1 MVSTVTCRS
10 CGRVNYGTQSDCALC
25 GKPLLS
31 AQSDTSTPPI
41 GSGYLDE
48 THHWLAGVAEE
59 HAGKRT
65 EIPAAGLTV
74 GRHPTQNQIV
84 LNDPE
89 VSRIH
94 ARLSIENGRVALED
108 SSANGTYVNDRRI
121 EKVTLHDGDR
131 VRFGLSEKN
140 SFAYELQNA
149 VAARAAAAPAS
160 SARETAELGAP
171 GSRPVTQVAA
181 AVKPARSA
189 VTVRLSTDDATL
201 VTRGA
206 LQLVLDQYAVENIPL
221 SASRV
226 RLGRAARAED
236 RIQIEHP
243 TISDNH
249 AEVLANAAGATL
261 RDLASINGT
270 YVNGQRVT
278 ERLLQDG
285 DLIQLGDCDSKL
297 LLYRHPRR
305 RVMVLR
311 DLELKKPVVTL
322 GRDAASDIKLD
333 HPSVSRAH
341 AEIRRTGAGFEIL
354 DKDSGNGT
362 FVNGMRVKRQALNPR
377 DKLTLGAVQ
386 LLFDGSQLE
395 QQSDG
400 SRVRVVAQHLK
411 RTVNDQYTG
420 RPLTLLDDIS
430 LVIEPREFVGLLG
443 PVGSGKSTL
452 MHALNGFQP
461 ADAGRVLMNGSS
473 LYDEFAA
480 LRSLIGYVPQDDIL
494 HRNLTVREC
503 LTYAGRLRLP
513 DDYDP
518 EEIRKRVAEVIEMLD
533 LKDRIDVAI
542 GELSGGQRKRVNVA
556 IELLSK
562 PSLLFLDEPTAGQ
575 DPRTEMRMMQ
585 LFRQIANRGS
595 TVVITTHLLSSFS
608 LLDKIAVLAKG
619 KLAYYGPGLEM
630 LHYFQATRPTEVYD
644 KLRERDADEWAKRY
658 RQTELCKEYLSQ
670 AGEERAS
677 RRGAAPPAAARERH
691 SRVRQLGTL
700 VARQF
705 VSKLKDW
712 KNVAGMLLPPVAI
725 AALTALIAAG
735 PNEPKTLLMIV
746 FAGMW
751 FGCSWSVREI
761 VDEAAIYRR
770 ERQRGL
776 SMLSYLGSKLVYLGV
791 VAVAQSALFL
801 TVLTLMNAQANHY
814 FGAIAVMWVM
824 TMQGVLLGLLI
835 SAVARNADWALYVFP
850 LALIPQLLLA
860 GLLIPVEQLHPFNIV
875 KAGETPG
882 CTERVAPNGYCRE
895 DAPAWTLSPRMHAAL
910 RYGAAPLMAAR
921 WGLEALSDLYVHDY
935 SADPHNLQAY
945 GYSFQALGAV
955 HATFHADDE
964 FRIRNDVDALLSGDI
979 TAGQLGERGRPPE
992 LARYAGV
999 LGGFAFGMLALIM
1012 VGLQRKDNE
1021 ASRQ

>member
-10 CGRVNYGTQSDCALC
+10 CGRVNDGTQSECALC
-25 GKPLLS
+25 GKPLAPLDS
-31 AQSDTSTPPI
+31 ATPPI
-41 GSGYLDE
+41 GSGYLE
-48 THHWLAGVAEE
+48 GAHHWLVGPD
-59 HAGKRT
+59 GKRVELT
-65 EIPAAGLTV
+65 GSGLSV
-74 GRHPTQNQIV
+74 GRHPTQNQVV

-94 ARLSIENGRVALED
+94 ARLLLEEGRPVLED
-108 SSANGTYVNDRRI
+108 SSANGTYVNDHRI
-121 EKVTLHDGDR
+121 ERVTLHDGDR
-131 VRFGLSEKN
+131 VRFGLSDKN
-140 SFAYELQNA
+140 TFAYEFQSA
-149 VAARAAAAPAS
+149 VSARAAAAAS
-160 SARETAELGAP
+160 AVHENLPRPGAA
-171 GSRPVTQVAA
+171 RPVTEV
-181 AVKPARSA
+181 VPGIRPSRSA
-189 VTVRLSTDDATL
+189 VTVRLSAEDATL
-201 VTRGA
+201 TLRGS

-221 SASRV
+221 TANRV
-226 RLGRAARAED
+226 RLGRARPGPE
-236 RIQIEHP
+236 RVQIDHP
-243 TISDNH
+243 SISDDH
-249 AEVLANAAGATL
+249 AEITATATGATL

-270 YVNGQRVT
+270 YVNGQRVS
-278 ERLLQDG
+278 ERLLLDG
-285 DLIQLGDCDSKL
+285 DLIQLGACESKL

-322 GRDAASDIKLD
+322 GRDPASDIKLD

-341 AEIRRTGAGFEIL
+341 AEIRRTAGGYEVVDL
-354 DKDSGNGT
+354 GSGNGT
-362 FVNGMRVKRQALNPR
+362 FVNGLRVKRQALNPR
-377 DKLTLGAVQ
+377 DKLALGAVQ

-400 SRVRVVAQHLK
+400 TRVRLVAQRLK
-411 RTVNDQYTG
+411 RVVNDHYTG
-420 RPLTLLDDIS
+420 RPLTLLDDLS

-461 ADAGRVLMNGSS
+461 ADSGRVLLNSSS

-480 LRSLIGYVPQDDIL
+480 LRSAIGYVPQDDIL
-494 HRNLTVREC
+494 HKTLTVREC

-513 DDYDP
+513 DDYDAD
-518 EEIRKRVAEVIEMLD
+518 EIAKRVAEVVEMLD
-533 LKDRIDVAI
+533 LKDRLDVAV

-595 TVVITTHLLSSFS
+595 TVVITTHLLSSFT

-619 KLAYYGPGLEM
+619 KLAYFGPGQEM
-630 LHYFQATRPTEVYD
+630 VHYFQATRPHEVYD
-644 KLRERDADEWAKRY
+644 KLREREAEDWARRY
-658 RQTELCKEYLSQ
+658 RQSELYKEYV
-670 AGEERAS
+670 AAAADEVPA
-677 RRGAAPPAAARERH
+677 RRAAARPAAPAELH
-691 SRVRQLGTL
+691 SRFRQLSTL
-700 VARQF
+700 VARQL

-712 KNVAGMLLPPVAI
+712 KNVAGMLVPPVAI

-735 PNEPKTLLMIV
+735 PNEPKTLLMVV

-751 FGCSWSVREI
+751 FGCSFAVREI
-761 VDEAAIYRR
+761 VDEVSIYRR

-776 SMLSYLGSKLVYLGV
+776 SMLSYLGSKLVYLGA
-791 VAVAQSALFL
+791 VALAQSALFL
-801 TVLTLMNAQANHY
+801 TVLTLMHAQSNHY
-814 FGAIAVMWVM
+814 LGAMAMMWVM
-824 TMQGVLLGLLI
+824 TMQGALLGLLI
-835 SAVARNADWALYVFP
+835 SALARNADWALYVFP

-860 GLLIPVEQLHPFNIV
+860 GLLIPVEQRKPFNIV
-875 KAGETPG
+875 KVGESPT
-882 CTERVAPNGYCRE
+882 CTDRVAPSGFCRE
-895 DAPAWTLSPRMHAAL
+895 DAPAWTLAPGMPAAL

-935 SADPHNLQAY
+935 ATDPHNLHSY

-955 HATFHADDE
+955 HATFHPDDE
-964 FRIRNDVDALLSGDI
+964 ARIRNDVDALLSGDI
-979 TAGQLGERGRPPE
+979 NATQLGQRGRPPE
-992 LARYAGV
+992 LARYAAV

-1012 VGLQRKDNE
+1012 VALKRKDYE
-1021 ASRQ
+1021 VSRL